1 MPRLRT
7 AAVGAALLAAGLVAA
22 LGSASSSV
30 GPTDPSGPVLFA
42 DYFNSPQDANW
53 TFYNRY
59 GEIANGASW
68 SIWNWKAVARTCW
81 SSG

>member
-1 MPRLRT
+1 
-7 AAVGAALLAAGLVAA
+7 
-22 LGSASSSV
+22 
-30 GPTDPSGPVLFA
+30 VLFA